1 VTKTKG
7 QLEKKK
13 RETEKRK
20 QLEKAV
26 LRIAA
31 AMPDDDS
38 KAQPAASGASP
49 REARPKP

>member
-1 VTKTKG
+1 MTKTKG

-20 QLEKAV
+20 QIEKAV

-31 AMPDDDS
+31 AMPDDGP
-38 KAQPAASGASP
+38 KPEPAASP
-49 REARPKP
+49 QEARPRR